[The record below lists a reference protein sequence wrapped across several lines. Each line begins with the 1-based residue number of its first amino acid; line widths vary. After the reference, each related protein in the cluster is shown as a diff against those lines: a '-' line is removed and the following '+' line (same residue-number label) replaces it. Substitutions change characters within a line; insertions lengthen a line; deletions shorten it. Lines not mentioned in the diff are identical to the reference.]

1 MNTQAIENF
10 IESVC
15 RQLDEK
21 IGQAQN
27 EKSEYMTKLREAPDL
42 IKAQAK
48 ASLRT
53 LEDGRG
59 INLLVAVLF
68 TQKFLEYMKSLDTIF
83 DLCSPNEKRRLSQLQ
98 LAPFQINLLARQLA
112 IAPGIIKQ
120 YEDLTKGNS

>member
-10 IESVC
+10 IGSVC

-83 DLCSPNEKRRLSQLQ
+83 DLCSPNEK
-98 LAPFQINLLARQLA
+98 
-112 IAPGIIKQ
+112 G
-120 YEDLTKGNS
+120 D